1 MRGSASDRVGE
12 WAGVMAGG
20 CSCATVAGGSYRT
33 AAESLRP
40 RRRAGLARAL
50 WATVVALTALGAVA
64 AAESHPPTAGDGLG
78 ITPPPPPLPPFGPL
92 AVRRLPI
99 SLRGAGDGNGGNGAV
114 ISPLLVRN
122 ASASVIIVHGT
133 GGSGDNWS
141 YLALALSFL
150 RLNAVRWVLPT
161 ASERPTGASGA
172 LRASW
177 FDVFGVDESSP
188 EDEPNILAASDRITG
203 LVAAEMARGMPAER
217 VFVMGF
223 SQGGAVALTHA
234 LRSPVRVG
242 GTVVLSGWLP
252 LRRRY
257 PVAVRT
263 TNSASP
269 ILMLHVCLG
278 GRGKC

>member
-1 MRGSASDRVGE
+1 MTDGCRSA
-12 WAGVMAGG
+12 
-20 CSCATVAGGSYRT
+20 T
-33 AAESLRP
+33 AAGHVCWAAAEPHRP
-40 RRRAGLARAL
+40 RWGAGLKLALRA
-50 WATVVALTALGAVA
+50 AAVAVA
-64 AAESHPPTAGDGLG
+64 ALSAAAAADAHLPTAGDGLG
-78 ITPPPPPLPPFGPL
+78 VAPPATNPPFFSSP

-99 SLRGAGDGNGGNGAV
+99 SLRGAGDGNGGSGAV
-114 ISPLLVRN
+114 INPLLVRD
-122 ASASVIIVHGT
+122 SSTSVVIIHGT

-161 ASERPTGASGA
+161 AAERPAGSSGV
-172 LRASW
+172 LRPSW
-177 FDVFGVDESSP
+177 FDVFGVDESAP
-188 EDEPNILAASDRITG
+188 EDEPNILAAADRITG
-203 LVAAEMARGMPAER
+203 LVAAEVARGIPAER

-257 PVAVRT
+257 PAAVSEANRD
-263 TNSASP
+263 SP
-269 ILMLHVCLG
+269 ILMLHVRWG
-278 GRGKC
+278 GEGG